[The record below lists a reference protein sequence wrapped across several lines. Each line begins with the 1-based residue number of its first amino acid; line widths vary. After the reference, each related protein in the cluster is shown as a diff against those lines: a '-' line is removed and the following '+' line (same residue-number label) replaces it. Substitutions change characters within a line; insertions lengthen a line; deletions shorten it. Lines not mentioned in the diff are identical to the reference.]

1 MKARILLTAAAA
13 GLLALPTMP
22 ALAADSGA
30 MPQAQATGAP
40 GASTGVMTADG
51 AWLEKQLRTTDGYVR
66 HTLPTQRPQLTERSG
81 QAEAGHDW
89 VIRQMGIS
97 DGNN

>member
-13 GLLALPTMP
+13 GLLALPTVP
-22 ALAADSGA
+22 TLAADSGA
-30 MPQAQATGAP
+30 QATGGYSGAP
-40 GASTGVMTADG
+40 GDSTGVMTADG

-66 HTLPTQRPQLTERSG
+66 HTRPTQRPQLTERSG
-81 QAEAGHDW
+81 QTEAGHDW